1 MSKHTV
7 TFIGDPNPKAT
18 GRERDSISIYGVTF
32 ERDEPKVLDDA
43 EPGIAHAVAKLKGNS
58 HFNVQPD
65 FATEE
70 GVPAQP
76 GTPETDADPRNPNA
90 PAEEPT
96 PLEEAIAQ
104 APHPA
109 ETPEAVAKRAQ
120 RAAKKA
126 AKQG

>member
-7 TFIGDPNPKAT
+7 TFIGDPNPKAK
-18 GRERDSISIYGVTF
+18 GDRRDSVSIYGLAF
-32 ERDEPKVLDDA
+32 EIDEPKVLDAA
-43 EPGIAHAVAKLKGNS
+43 EPGIARAVAKLRGNS
-58 HFNVQPD
+58 HFRVED
-65 FATEE
+65 
-70 GVPAQP
+70 GHPAVGDWP
-76 GTPETDADPRNPNA
+76 ADAERVSPPPPPNA
-90 PAEEPT
+90 VEPPT